1 MVRDAEPLRA
11 PSLASRHYSQE
22 DFMLSGVIPLP
33 TASVKTVMLGL
44 T

>member
-11 PSLASRHYSQE
+11 PSLASRHYSQA
-22 DFMLSGVIPLP
+22 DFMLCQVPLP
-33 TASVKTVMLGL
+33 TVSVKTVMLGL